1 MKLICPNKSL
11 FSDRVLKI
19 VKKKFETKIADLS
32 QNEFDKIYKKYEIIL
47 LRFKTF
53 LRYTKKHN
61 IKYILSPTTGTNHID
76 SNFFKDKRVK
86 VFTLRDDKNFLK
98 KIHASSEF
106 TVLLILFTLRKL
118 VFLNLKKQSNHKQ
131 FIGSEINN
139 KIVGIIGFG
148 RIGRKVTKILNAFG
162 AKVLI
167 YDIKKKNIE
176 NSKLKFVSL
185 IQLLKRSDIISIH
198 IPLNDQNK
206 NFLNNTNLKYLKKE
220 ALIINTSRGEV
231 VNEQHIS
238 EFVKKKG
245 IRYTSDVISN
255 ENKINKNYL
264 MKFKKNNNYILTPHI
279 AGLTN
284 ESIEKTDLYIFN
296 KFLKYYER
304 K

>member
-1 MKLICPNKSL
+1 MIYLRKNS
-11 FSDRVLKI
+11 
-19 VKKKFETKIADLS
+19 TKY
-32 QNEFDKIYKKYEIIL
+32 N
-47 LRFKTF
+47 
-53 LRYTKKHN
+53 KKHN

-76 SNFFKDKRVK
+76 RDFFKDKRVK
-86 VFTLRDDKNFLK
+86 IFTLRNEKKFLK
-98 KIHASSEF
+98 TIHASSEF

-118 VFLNLKKQSNHKQ
+118 ILLNLKKQSNLSQ

-139 KIVGIIGFG
+139 KTVGIIGFG
-148 RIGRKVTKILNAFG
+148 RIGRKVVKILNAFG
-162 AKVLI
+162 AKIFVHE
-167 YDIKKKNIE
+167 IKKKNRK

-185 IQLLKRSDIISIH
+185 IQLLKKSDIISIH
-198 IPLNDQNK
+198 IPSNDQNK
-206 NFLNNTNLKYLKKE
+206 NFLNNTNLKYLKKG

-231 VNEQHIS
+231 VNELHIS
-238 EFVKKKG
+238 KFVKKKD

-264 MKFKKNNNYILTPHI
+264 MRFKKNSDCILTPHI

-296 KFLKYYER
+296 KFLKYYEG